1 MIKILSIS
9 LMIIGLLMGSSV
21 YNKTYAFS
29 LSDFIKNKESVIIA
43 DKKNGKLYVYYSP
56 TNLLTSAPALFGK
69 TISDTFDVQYYNV
82 GTPKP
87 ITPAGTFKTHK
98 FISTRLHEPVT
109 AIIEGTA
116 SLLSIHPV
124 WLGNPEQRRVNRLY
138 TNTAK
143 DNRITNG
150 CINVYPDFYY
160 NVINH
165 IPDGTKVIVLS
176 EQDELTNDIPI
187 TYSGLR

>member
-1 MIKILSIS
+1 MMKILYIPTIVIVLLLSS
-9 LMIIGLLMGSSV
+9 LIKNKV
-21 YNKTYAFS
+21 YASS
-29 LSDFIKNKESVIIA
+29 LSDIIQNKESVIIA
-43 DKKNGKLYVYYSP
+43 DKKNGKLYVYYAL
-56 TNLLTSAPALFGK
+56 TKLLTSAPALFGK
-69 TISDTFDVQYYNV
+69 TISDHFDIQDYNF
-82 GTPKP
+82 GKP
-87 ITPAGTFKTHK
+87 DTITPAGTFKTRK
-98 FISTRLHEPVT
+98 YISTRLHEPVT

-124 WLGNPEQRRVNRLY
+124 WLGNPEQGRVKRLH
-138 TNTAK
+138 TDTAK

-176 EQDELTNDIPI
+176 EQDELINDIPI
-187 TYSGLR
+187 TYSGLQ